1 MLKKEHEKSDSDK
14 TQMYIDSIKTLQV
27 SIDESK
33 YRQSLL
39 ERSYDSLLSIE
50 PQIIYRTREKVKFIF
65 NTNDPDV
72 LDSIIRSG
80 WKTRP
85 RYN

>member
-1 MLKKEHEKSDSDK
+1 MLKKEHEKSDTDRS
-14 TQMYIDSIKTLQV
+14 QMYIDSIKSLQL
-27 SIDESK
+27 SIEESK
-33 YRQSLL
+33 YRQSQL
-39 ERSYDSLLSIE
+39 ERSYDSLSKLE

-65 NTNDPDV
+65 NTNDPAV

-80 WKTRP
+80 WKTKP